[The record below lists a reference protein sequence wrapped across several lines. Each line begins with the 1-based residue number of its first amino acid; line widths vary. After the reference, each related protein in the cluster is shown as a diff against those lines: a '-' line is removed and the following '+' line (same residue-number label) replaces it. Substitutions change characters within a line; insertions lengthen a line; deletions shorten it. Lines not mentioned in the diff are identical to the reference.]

1 MPDAGPLERTQ
12 REVIDVRSL
21 CRTTNARF
29 ALVTRD
35 SSESENGT
43 YQVPGG
49 TVYWEQVKA

>member
-29 ALVTRD
+29 DLVTRD